1 MVQFVAGVF
10 CGLFFGAVVGV
21 LVLRRLNNETLR
33 TLSAV
38 TAILEDVA
46 DVLAKLVIENSKG
59 KSPRRNYF
67 EK

>member
-1 MVQFVAGVF
+1 MQFVAGVF
-10 CGLFFGAVVGV
+10 CGLFLGAVVGV
-21 LVLRRLNNETLR
+21 FALRRLSSETLK

-59 KSPRRNYF
+59 RNQRRNYF